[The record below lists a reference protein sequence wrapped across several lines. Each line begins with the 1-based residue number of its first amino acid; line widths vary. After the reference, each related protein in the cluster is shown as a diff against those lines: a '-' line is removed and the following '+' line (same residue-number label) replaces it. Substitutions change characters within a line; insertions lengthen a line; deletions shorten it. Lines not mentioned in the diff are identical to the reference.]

1 MDTFRQW
8 MLCVIIAAG
17 VGTLVCIVS
26 PKGTID
32 KTVRIVVGIFIV
44 STICMSATDIDFE
57 DAFLPVIS
65 GKYEGERK
73 SDEIDNYLISVCE
86 NTIETE
92 VLRTAE
98 KYGITVKSIGTDA
111 CIDDDNC
118 IIINSISIKIH
129 NADSA
134 KRFGFADTVEKN
146 LGAYVEV
153 IAE

>member
-8 MLCVIIAAG
+8 MLCIIIAAG

-26 PKGTID
+26 PKGAID
-32 KTVRIVVGIFIV
+32 KTIRIVVGIFIV
-44 STICMSATDIDFE
+44 SVICTSAAEIDFE
-57 DAFLPVIS
+57 DVFLPVIS
-65 GKYEGERK
+65 GEYEGKRE
-73 SDEIDNYLISVCE
+73 SGEINNYLISVCE

-92 VLRTAE
+92 VMRTAE

-111 CIDDDNC
+111 CIDNDNC

-129 NADSA
+129 NTDSA
-134 KRFGFADTVEKN
+134 KHFDFADTVEKN